1 MGTSGSD
8 IAAVLMP
15 LALLL
20 IAAHVVGHQFA
31 MLGQPRV
38 IGEIAGGLLLGPT
51 VLGAVAPEF
60 QSSLFPDGGDTAAV
74 LGWTYQLGLLLLMF
88 CSGAEM
94 RALFSR
100 SEARVVGFVTVIGVA
115 IPFTVGVLSF
125 RLVDA
130 SSLMGDAHSRGA
142 VIVVFSLAIAI
153 TSIPVISRILLD
165 LGVIETSFARVVLGV
180 AVLEDAVV
188 YVVLAATLGAVG
200 TEQFGVPAA
209 LGLSPASTTGL
220 VFHVAA
226 TLAVFA
232 CMLCAGAR
240 GFSWLRRQRWNL
252 LVRSNPLAFQLLFL
266 FASTLTCLMLGVTP
280 IFGAFLAGIA
290 VSADGPASFGRA
302 RESIK
307 SFSFAFFVP
316 VYFAMVG
323 EQLDLVRHLDL
334 LFLGWFVVLACIVKA
349 TSVFVGARLAGES
362 SRGARNLAVAT
373 NARGGPCI
381 VLASVTFGAGLI
393 SAEFFSA
400 LVMLAII
407 TSMMAGTLLGRAV
420 RSGQP
425 LRDAPTPRRAL
436 TSPGRRRRAA
446 DRAQGTSP
454 LS

>member
-1 MGTSGSD
+1 MGTTGSD
-8 IAAVLMP
+8 IAYVLMP
-15 LALLL
+15 LGLLL
-20 IAAHVVGHQFA
+20 LAAHVVGHQFA
-31 MLGQPRV
+31 VLGQPRV

-51 VLGAVAPEF
+51 VLGAVAPDL
-60 QSSLFPDGGDTAAV
+60 QSALFPDDGDTAAV
-74 LGWTYQLGLLLLMF
+74 LGWTDQLGLLLLMF

-115 IPFTVGVLSF
+115 VPFTVGVLSLRF
-125 RLVDA
+125 VDA
-130 SSLMGDAHSRGA
+130 SALMGEAHSRGA

-165 LGVIETSFARVVLGV
+165 LGVVETSFARVVLGV

-188 YVVLAATLGAVG
+188 YVVLAATLGALG
-200 TEQFGVPAA
+200 TDQFGLPSA
-209 LGLSPASTTGL
+209 LGLSSASTSGL
-220 VFHVAA
+220 MFHVVA
-226 TLAVFA
+226 TLVVFA
-232 CMLCAGAR
+232 SMLCVGAR
-240 GFSWLRRQRWNL
+240 GFSWLRRQRWNMMA
-252 LVRSNPLAFQLLFL
+252 RSNPIAYQLLFL
-266 FASTLTCLMLGVTP
+266 FAGTLICLVLGVTP

-290 VSADGPASFGRA
+290 VSADGPASSGRA

-334 LFLGWFVVLACIVKA
+334 VFLGWFVVLACTVKA
-349 TSVFVGARLAGES
+349 ASVFVGARLAGES
-362 SRGARNLAVAT
+362 SRGARNLAIAT

-393 SAEFFSA
+393 SAEFYSA

-407 TSMMAGTLLGRAV
+407 KSMIAGALLGRAV
-420 RSGQP
+420 RSGRP
-425 LRDAPTPRRAL
+425 LRDEASPLRASI
-436 TSPGRRRRAA
+436 SPGRSTSGRRRTP
-446 DRAQGTSP
+446 GTSP
-454 LS
+454 LY